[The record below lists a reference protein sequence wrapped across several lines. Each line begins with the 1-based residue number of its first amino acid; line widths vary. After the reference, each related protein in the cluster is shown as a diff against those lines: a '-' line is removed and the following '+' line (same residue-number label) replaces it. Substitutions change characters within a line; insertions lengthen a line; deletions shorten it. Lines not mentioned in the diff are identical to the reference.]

1 MKKSLILFLAA
12 ALSACTAEVLPE
24 QPVNDR
30 PKNDQPAI
38 DQPTSGTEQVSV
50 NIRLASPAT
59 RDLETRTP
67 ATRTDTPATRATI
80 HDSGSGAASFSWEDG
95 DEIGVVVSDKY
106 YRFTLSGKV
115 GEDTGTFTAEL
126 PAGSVIADGA
136 QVAYPYIAED
146 YDENTHTFSLTYP
159 TEYTSTKEGDFRHRW
174 AGTLVKDG
182 SGYQAALSHQTAI
195 LRVTYE
201 NVPSEA
207 TAVRLT
213 ADQNLAGSSKTITT
227 NLSWHASTMNFYFP
241 VPAGTYNS
249 FTIQLLNG
257 SETIEGTQKSMANSS
272 MALGTPSVS
281 LGPKKILV
289 AYFSF
294 TNTTKG
300 IAESMADILGADLY
314 QITPAEAY
322 TNDNSN
328 YYDQSTRAYQEQYG
342 PASARPAINTTL
354 ANTDYD
360 IVLIGFPI
368 WYGKVPRVILSFL
381 DAYDFSGKTVIPFCT
396 SGSSGI
402 SASQTELQ
410 NTYPN
415 INWKT
420 GARLNG
426 YTADQ
431 LKTWLAELGIQN
443 TSFQLTIGDTVF
455 EAELAN
461 NATAQAFNALLP
473 MTLNMSEL
481 NGNEKYNYLSTT
493 LPSNPSC
500 PGTINNGDILL
511 YGNNC
516 VVVFYK
522 TFSTRYNYTKIGR
535 ITDPSTLEN
544 VVGRG
549 AVSIRFGH

>member
-1 MKKSLILFLAA
+1 VLFVAA
-12 ALSACTAEVLPE
+12 VLYACTAEVLPE
-24 QPVNDR
+24 QPVND
-30 PKNDQPAI
+30 QPVI
-38 DQPTSGTEQVSV
+38 EQPTSGTELVSV

-59 RDLETRTP
+59 R
-67 ATRTDTPATRATI
+67 AVI
-80 HDSGSGAASFSWEDG
+80 QDSGSGAASFSWENG
-95 DEIGVVVSDKY
+95 DEIGVVVNDKY
-106 YRFTLSGKV
+106 HRFTLSGKD
-115 GEDTGTFTAEL
+115 GDDTGIFSAEL

-136 QVAYPYIAED
+136 HVAYPYIAED
-146 YDENTHTFSLTYP
+146 YDENAHNFSLTYP
-159 TEYTSTKEGDFRHRW
+159 TEYTSTKDGDFRHRW

-182 SGYQAALSHQTAI
+182 SNYQAVLSHQTAI

-213 ADQNLAGSSKTITT
+213 ADQNLAGNSKTITT
-227 NLSWHASTMNFYFP
+227 NLSWHAATMNYYFP

-257 SETIEGTQKSMANSS
+257 SETIGGTQKSMSNGA
-272 MALGTPSVS
+272 MVLETGKIYRTPSVS

-300 IAESMADILGADLY
+300 IAESMASILGADLY

-322 TNDNSN
+322 TSDNSN
-328 YYDQSTRAYQEQYG
+328 YYDESTRAYQEQYG
-342 PASARPAINTTL
+342 PASARPEINTSL
-354 ANTDYD
+354 SNTDYD

-410 NTYPN
+410 NTYPD
-415 INWKT
+415 IKWKT
-420 GARLNG
+420 GARLNS
-426 YTADQ
+426 YTEDQ
-431 LKTWLAELGIQN
+431 LKTWLTGLGIQN
-443 TSFQLTIGDTVF
+443 ASFQLIIEDTIF
-455 EAELAN
+455 AAELAN
-461 NATAQAFNALLP
+461 NATAQAFNSLLP
-473 MTLNMSEL
+473 MNLDMSEL
-481 NGNEKYNYLSTT
+481 NGNEKYHYLDTA
-493 LPSNPSC
+493 LPTNAAC
-500 PGTINNGDILL
+500 PGTIHNGDILL

-522 TFSTRYNYTKIGR
+522 TFTTNYKYTKIGR
-535 ITDPSTLEN
+535 IVDPSTLAN
-544 VVGRG
+544 AVGSSS
-549 AVSIRFGH
+549 VSIQFEQ

>member
-1 MKKSLILFLAA
+1 MKKSLVLFVAA
-12 ALSACTAEVLPE
+12 ALSACTADVLPE
-24 QPVNDR
+24 QPA
-30 PKNDQPAI
+30 NDQPVI
-38 DQPTSGTEQVSV
+38 THPTSGTEQVSV

-59 RDLETRTP
+59 R
-67 ATRTDTPATRATI
+67 AVI
-80 HDSGSGAASFSWEDG
+80 QDSGSGAASFSWEDG

-115 GEDTGTFTAEL
+115 GEETGTFTAEL

-136 QVAYPYIAED
+136 QVAYPYIADD
-146 YDENTHTFSLTYP
+146 YDENTLTFSLTYP

-182 SGYQAALSHQTAI
+182 SSYKAELSHQTAI

-213 ADQNLAGSSKTITT
+213 ADQNLAGNSKTITT

-257 SETIEGTQKSMANSS
+257 SETIEGTQKSMTNSP
-272 MALGTPSVS
+272 MALETGKIYRTPSVS

-322 TNDNSN
+322 TSDNNN
-328 YYDQSTRAYQEQYG
+328 YYDESTRAYQEQYG
-342 PASARPAINTTL
+342 PASARPEINTTL
-354 ANTDYD
+354 SNTDYD

-381 DAYDFSGKTVIPFCT
+381 DAYDFGGKTVIPFCT

-402 SASQTELQ
+402 GASQTELQ
-410 NTYPN
+410 NIYPD

-431 LKTWLAELGIQN
+431 LKTWLAGLGIQN
-443 TSFQLTIGDTVF
+443 SSFQLTIGDTVF
-455 EAELAN
+455 AAELAN

-473 MTLNMSEL
+473 LTLNMTEL

-493 LPSNPSC
+493 LPTNPSC
-500 PGTINNGDILL
+500 PGTIHNGDILL
-511 YGNNC
+511 YGNKC

-522 TFSTRYNYTKIGR
+522 TFNTSYSYTKIGR
-535 ITDPSTLEN
+535 ITDPSALEN
-544 VVGRG
+544 VVGSG